1 MQTFIIDF
9 EGLYDKSIKTYF
21 IQEFS
26 YYNLNSDD
34 AHNHFIRIP
43 LHVDFK
49 KYWYQYKNINHI
61 PNGTNSFQI
70 IKDFINQN
78 ALFYIKGSLKK
89 KFLSKFTKSKII
101 NLDDMGCPKYCLLE
115 LPDVYKECSFIAH
128 SNGHKNCA
136 LNKVCRLSI
145 WLKKNVDK
153 LN

>member
-61 PNGTNSFQI
+61 PKAYWAVDWPT
-70 IKDFINQN
+70 
-78 ALFYIKGSLKK
+78 
-89 KFLSKFTKSKII
+89 T
-101 NLDDMGCPKYCLLE
+101 DDESGYA
-115 LPDVYKECSFIAH
+115 SQ
-128 SNGHKNCA
+128 
-136 LNKVCRLSI
+136 
-145 WLKKNVDK
+145 
-153 LN
+153 